1 MKYKCLVMDHD
12 DTTVNSTA
20 TVHYPCFVEFMAKYH
35 PEVKMSLEEY
45 FVKNFDPGI
54 LELFR
59 NIIGMDE
66 DELNF
71 EFVYW
76 NEYVQK
82 VVPKA
87 YPGIKEILKDFRAQ
101 GGKLCVVSHSYTANI
116 LRDYEENGLP
126 KPDLIFGWESPE
138 AERKPAP
145 FPLYRIMEAF
155 DIRPEEM
162 LVVDDLKPGYDMAVS
177 AGVPFAAAGWAN
189 DIPEI
194 ESFMRKNSDLYFKT
208 TDELRKHLFD

>member
-87 YPGIKEILKDFRAQ
+87 YPGIKEILEAFRAQ

-194 ESFMRKNSDLYFKT
+194 ESFMRENSDLYFKT